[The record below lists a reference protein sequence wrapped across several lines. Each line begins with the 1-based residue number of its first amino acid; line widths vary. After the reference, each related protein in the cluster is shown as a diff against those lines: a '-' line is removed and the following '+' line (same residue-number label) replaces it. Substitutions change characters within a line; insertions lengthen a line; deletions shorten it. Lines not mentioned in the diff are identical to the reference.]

1 MWNAVIKRLSIC
13 AIAVGVISCGGTS
26 GKSGAE
32 AENLLKQAKEQ
43 YESGNYDMAVAL
55 LDSLEASCKD
65 AVDIRREAMKLRPRM
80 MVDKLTSDLAATDIR
95 LDSLQQAGM
104 QLRAGMTHVIVDDF
118 DYYVASEV
126 SSVSPRDAAGLYA
139 KVSPDFTFYAVSS
152 CDKPIKSTAVTAT
165 ADGLSVTSPRVD
177 YDGERN
183 DRTGRCETITFTE
196 SECDSIAQFVTSH
209 SDSDITLTFNG
220 SGEHTIIMP
229 EKQKQAFA
237 KTYQWV
243 CAIRQHKKLMLER
256 EKLQLQLETAYGQ
269 AERVEQ

>member
-1 MWNAVIKRLSIC
+1 MWNAVIKQLSIC
-13 AIAVGVISCGGTS
+13 AIAVSVVSCGGTS
-26 GKSGAE
+26 SKSGAE
-32 AENLLKQAKEQ
+32 AENLLRQAKEQ

-80 MVDKLTSDLAATDIR
+80 MVDKLTADVAATDIR

-104 QLRAGMTHVIVDDF
+104 QLRGGMTHVIVDDF

-126 SSVSPRDAAGLYA
+126 SNVSPRDAAGLYA
-139 KVSPDFTFYAVSS
+139 KVSPDFTFYAISS
-152 CDKPIKSTAVTAT
+152 CDKPIKSTAITAT
-165 ADGLSVTSPRVD
+165 ADGLSITSPRVD

-209 SDSDITLTFNG
+209 ADSDITLTFSGNG
-220 SGEHTIIMP
+220 EYSMTMP

-237 KTYQWV
+237 KTYRWV
-243 CAIRQHKKLMLER
+243 NAIRQHKKLMLER
-256 EKLQLQLETAYGQ
+256 EKLQLQLATAYKQ
-269 AERVEQ
+269 AERVEK